1 MTAPQDDVTPDPQSI
16 IAALR
21 AERDAGLTREA
32 APRRSCLV
40 MAPPRWRT
48 ANPRTEADGVIYRTS
63 WPEIHMGS
71 ARARCLG
78 CFRDAAVLPPP
89 KGPISPSVP
98 VASFPRP
105 AAPELASQRR
115 PA

>member
-40 MAPPRWRT
+40 MARR
-48 ANPRTEADGVIYRTS
+48 
-63 WPEIHMGS
+63 
-71 ARARCLG
+71 LG
-78 CFRDAAVLPPP
+78 CFRDAAVLPTP